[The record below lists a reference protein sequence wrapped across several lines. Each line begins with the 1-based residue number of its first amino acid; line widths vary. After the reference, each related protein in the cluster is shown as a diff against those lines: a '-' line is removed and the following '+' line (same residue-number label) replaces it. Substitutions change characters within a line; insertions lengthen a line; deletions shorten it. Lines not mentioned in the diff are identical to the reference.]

1 MILKRTLKAHKKFM
15 TYLNLFREKD
25 KKLSDDIQMNF
36 DKVNQLLDKYK
47 DNNGGYESFEKVS
60 KKDRKAFAD
69 AVNALGEPLSKMAVI
84 TE

>member
-1 MILKRTLKAHKKFM
+1 
-15 TYLNLFREKD
+15 
-25 KKLSDDIQMNF
+25 MNF

-47 DNNGGYESFEKVS
+47 DITTAVISNLKKYS

>member
-1 MILKRTLKAHKKFM
+1 
-15 TYLNLFREKD
+15 
-25 KKLSDDIQMNF
+25 
-36 DKVNQLLDKYK
+36 
-47 DNNGGYESFEKVS
+47 

>member
-1 MILKRTLKAHKKFM
+1 
-15 TYLNLFREKD
+15 
-25 KKLSDDIQMNF
+25 MNF

-84 TE
+84 TG

>member
-1 MILKRTLKAHKKFM
+1 WNKKKCSSQ
-15 TYLNLFREKD
+15 LLLLQHSID